1 MWPYRFTTI
10 RIQLLFI
17 IDIWIVLGITVNVNE
32 LKRTNGRHV
41 TNGNVVVIFDLSYL
55 FELFMILW

>member
-32 LKRTNGRHV
+32 LKRINGRHV
-41 TNGNVVVIFDLSYL
+41 TKGNVVVIFDLSYL